1 MSDTPI
7 TPPPEPASPEKP
19 AAELVG
25 ETLRRERQSRG
36 ISIESI
42 AKSLRLNPLFIEAL
56 EANQYDLLPGD
67 AYIRVYLRS
76 IKKPNLT
83 LIITVSAIILLG
95 LLSVIANR
103 QSWFSSSSTIPHTT
117 GDTAVVAPP
126 ASPSTAEK
134 LSDTIPAAPVSKSD
148 STAAVMKTETGH
160 AAAVHAADN
169 KQAPIAAKADSAKE
183 VKSPAAGSPGR
194 MTLVVTMVGD
204 SSWLLISAD
213 GQRWRSTLHKGHKK
227 VLAAHDSFNVHVGI
241 NSAVKFTL
249 NGQPLVVPGN
259 GIVSFR
265 LDHSGLHPWTPAGA
279 PTQP

>member
-1 MSDTPI
+1 
-7 TPPPEPASPEKP
+7 
-19 AAELVG
+19 
-25 ETLRRERQSRG
+25 
-36 ISIESI
+36 
-42 AKSLRLNPLFIEAL
+42 SLRLNPLFIEAL

-76 IKKPNLT
+76 ITGFLSLNPEEILQRFFNERGVTGVDTLKKDAKTRINVALQETEKPNLT